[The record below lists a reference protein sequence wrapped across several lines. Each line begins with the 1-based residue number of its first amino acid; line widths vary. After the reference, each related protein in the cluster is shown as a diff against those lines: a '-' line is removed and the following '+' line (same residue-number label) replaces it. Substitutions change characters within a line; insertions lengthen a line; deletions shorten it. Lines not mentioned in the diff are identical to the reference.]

1 MNDSDDDMPIS
12 SLIAA
17 KKAGINPTDKELN
30 TDPKEIKTEAL
41 KPATVIG
48 SAEIKEF
55 KREKGEEKKSDT
67 SGSNGSSSSSASS
80 SAKASS
86 SAPVVKKEKG
96 SVPYESDDDLPISE
110 LMKRKSKPDEPAA
123 KKVKPEKIVEKVEK
137 EEKKLRATAVADYK
151 APPGFGMDFYET
163 KKGNIA
169 QKLLCRWWYAIDW
182 PKLEDIEK
190 PPPGYEILE
199 GFMGVFVSTRT
210 DSLGTILDLR
220 PKATAP
226 CLTNFAKMSTTELK
240 ALCVTAYEK
249 QMEALTEAEAENTT
263 LMAQLK
269 HQLKNVKKI
278 NSDTAESEAAKFR
291 NGVFTN
297 LRNTKEVAD
306 DEEEE

>member
-17 KKAGINPTDKELN
+17 KKAVINPTDKELN
-30 TDPKEIKTEAL
+30 ADLKEIKTEDL
-41 KPATVIG
+41 KPAT
-48 SAEIKEF
+48 IKISGKIEDGI
-55 KREKGEEKKSDT
+55 KKEKGEEKKSDT
-67 SGSNGSSSSSASS
+67 SGSSSSSASS
-80 SAKASS
+80 SAKVSL
-86 SAPVVKKEKG
+86 SAPAVKKEKG
-96 SVPYESDDDLPISE
+96 SVPYESDDDMPISE

-123 KKVKPEKIVEKVEK
+123 KKVKPEKIIEK
-137 EEKKLRATAVADYK
+137 EERKPRTTAVADYK

-163 KKGNIA
+163 KKGTIA

-182 PKLEDIEK
+182 PKLADIEK

-226 CLTNFAKMSTTELK
+226 CLTNFAKMSTIELK
-240 ALCVTAYEK
+240 ALCVIAYEK
-249 QMEALTEAEAENTT
+249 QMEALMEAEVDNTT

-269 HQLKNVKKI
+269 QQLKNVKKI
-278 NSDTAESEAAKFR
+278 NSDTAEIEAAKFK
-291 NGVFTN
+291 NGTFTN

-306 DEEEE
+306 DEDEE